1 MLIFIPF
8 GIYIT
13 MLKSNWSFIKKII
26 PIFLT
31 SLIVEILQY
40 IFAVGATDITDLIG
54 NTLGGVIGIGIF
66 YLLIKLLKTKLINLL
81 IF

>member
-1 MLIFIPF
+1 
-8 GIYIT
+8 

-66 YLLIKLLKTKLINLL
+66 YLLIKLL